1 MLFPL
6 ISSRLAGYSNDKG
19 YLAGV
24 ALLMIVGVGL
34 MLNGFFNMKE
44 RVKSHTQEKITLKQT
59 FVFSMEKQTFVFCS
73 GRFFMNVF
81 SNIVNGLYIYFLHT
95 I

>member
-59 FVFSMEKQTFVFCS
+59 FVSVWKNKPLFFV
-73 GRFFMNVF
+73 
-81 SNIVNGLYIYFLHT
+81 LAAFL
-95 I
+95 